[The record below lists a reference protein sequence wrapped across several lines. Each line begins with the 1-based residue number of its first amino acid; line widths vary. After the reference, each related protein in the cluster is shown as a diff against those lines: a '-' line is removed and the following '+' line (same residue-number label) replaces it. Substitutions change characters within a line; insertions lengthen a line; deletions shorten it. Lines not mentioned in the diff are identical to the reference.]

1 MKVIL
6 LKDVKNIGKQG
17 EVKEVASG
25 YAHNFL
31 FKKGLA
37 EEANA
42 KNLAKLEAQKEEARE
57 EAAAELQEAQDLK
70 KELDGSEVE
79 IKMKSGEDG
88 RLFGSVSS
96 KQVIEAYKEQKSV
109 KLDRRKL
116 DMPEPFRTLG
126 YHKVNIKL
134 HPEVT
139 AQLKVHVVE
148 Q

>member
-6 LKDVKNIGKQG
+6 LKDVKNIGKAG
-17 EVKEVASG
+17 EVKEVAAG
-25 YAHNFL
+25 YAQNFL

-37 EEANA
+37 EEATPA
-42 KNLAKLEAQKEEARE
+42 NLKKLEAQQEQKREAARE
-57 EAAAELQEAQDLK
+57 EFEDAKALK
-70 KELDGSEVE
+70 EKLEQLEVT

-96 KQVIEAYKEQKSV
+96 KQVIEAYKKEHDI

-116 DMPEPFRTLG
+116 DMPEPLKALG
-126 YHKVNIKL
+126 YHKVDVKL
-134 HPEVT
+134 HQEVT
-139 AQLKVHVVE
+139 AVLKIHVVE

>member
-70 KELDGSEVE
+70 KELDDSEVE

-96 KQVIEAYKEQKSV
+96 KQVIEAYKEQKHV

>member
-6 LKDVKNIGKQG
+6 LKNVKNIGKQG
-17 EVKEVASG
+17 EVKEVAAG
-25 YAHNFL
+25 YAQNFL

-42 KNLAKLEAQKEEARE
+42 KNLAKLEAQNEQARQEEADELKR
-57 EAAAELQEAQDLK
+57 AESLK

-79 IKMKSGEDG
+79 IKMKSGEGG

-96 KQVIEAYKEQKSV
+96 KQVIEAYKEQKDV

-116 DMPEPFRTLG
+116 DMPEPFRSLG

>member
-6 LKDVKNIGKQG
+6 LKDVKNIGKAG
-17 EVKEVASG
+17 EVKEVAAG
-25 YAHNFL
+25 YAQNFL

-37 EEANA
+37 EEATPA
-42 KNLAKLEAQKEEARE
+42 NLKKLEAQQEQKREAARE
-57 EAAAELQEAQDLK
+57 ELEDAKALK
-70 KELDGSEVE
+70 EKFEQLEVT

-96 KQVIEAYKEQKSV
+96 KQVIEAYKKEQDI

-116 DMPEPFRTLG
+116 DMPEPLKALG
-126 YHKVNIKL
+126 YHKVDVKL
-134 HPEVT
+134 HQEVT
-139 AQLKVHVVE
+139 AVLKIHVVE

>member
-42 KNLAKLEAQKEEARE
+42 KNLAKLEAQKEEARV

-70 KELDGSEVE
+70 KELDDSEVE

-96 KQVIEAYKEQKSV
+96 KQVIEAYKEQKNV

>member
-37 EEANA
+37 EEANT

-57 EAAAELQEAQDLK
+57 EAAAELQDAQDLK

-96 KQVIEAYKEQKSV
+96 KQVIEAYKEQKHV

>member
-1 MKVIL
+1 MKVIF
-6 LKDVKNIGKQG
+6 LKDVKNKGKQG

-42 KNLAKLEAQKEEARE
+42 VNLKKLDAQKEEVRQQ
-57 EAAAELQEAQDLK
+57 EADELQAAKDLK
-70 KELDGSEVE
+70 GELEGKEVE
-79 IKMKSGEDG
+79 IKTKAGEDG

-96 KQVIEAYKEQKSV
+96 KQVIDAYQKQHDI
-109 KLDRRKL
+109 KLDKRKL
-116 DMPEPFRTLG
+116 NMPDTFKSLG
-126 YHKVNIKL
+126 YHKVSIKL
-134 HPEVT
+134 HNEVE
-139 AQLKVHVVE
+139 AELKVHVVE

>member
-70 KELDGSEVE
+70 KELDYSEVE

-96 KQVIEAYKEQKSV
+96 KQVIEAYKEQKNV

>member
-1 MKVIL
+1 MKVIF
-6 LKDVKNIGKQG
+6 LKDVKNKGKKG

-42 KNLAKLEAQKEEARE
+42 VNLKKLDAQKEEVRQQ
-57 EAAAELQEAQDLK
+57 EADNLQAAKDLKAELEGK
-70 KELDGSEVE
+70 EVE
-79 IKMKSGEDG
+79 IKTKAGEDG

-96 KQVIEAYKEQKSV
+96 KQVIEAYQKQHGL
-109 KLDRRKL
+109 KLDKRKL
-116 DMPEPFRTLG
+116 DMPDTFKSLG
-126 YHKVNIKL
+126 YHKVSIKL
-134 HPEVT
+134 HSEVE
-139 AQLKVHVVE
+139 AELKVHVVE

>member
-57 EAAAELQEAQDLK
+57 AAAAELQEAQDLK

-96 KQVIEAYKEQKSV
+96 KQVIEAYKEQKNV

>member
-37 EEANA
+37 EEANQT
-42 KNLAKLEAQKEEARE
+42 NLKKLEAHNEEVRQQ
-57 EAAAELQEAQDLK
+57 EADELQAAKDLK
-70 KELDGSEVE
+70 VELEGKEVE
-79 IKMKSGEDG
+79 IKTKAGEDG

-96 KQVIEAYKEQKSV
+96 KQVIEAYQSQHDI
-109 KLDRRKL
+109 KLDKRKL
-116 DMPEPFRTLG
+116 DMPEPFKSLG

-134 HPEVT
+134 HSEVE
-139 AQLKVHVVE
+139 AELKVHVVE

>member
-37 EEANA
+37 EEANT

-70 KELDGSEVE
+70 KELDDSEVE

-96 KQVIEAYKEQKSV
+96 KQVIEAYKEQKNV

>member
-1 MKVIL
+1 MKVIF
-6 LKDVKNIGKQG
+6 LKDVKNKGKKG

-42 KNLAKLEAQKEEARE
+42 VNLKKLDAQKEEVRQQ
-57 EAAAELQEAQDLK
+57 EADDLQAAKDLKAELEGK
-70 KELDGSEVE
+70 EVE
-79 IKMKSGEDG
+79 IKTKAGEDG

-96 KQVIEAYKEQKSV
+96 KQVIEAYLKQHGL
-109 KLDRRKL
+109 KLDKRKL
-116 DMPEPFRTLG
+116 DMPDTFKSLG
-126 YHKVNIKL
+126 YHKVSIKL
-134 HPEVT
+134 HSEVE
-139 AQLKVHVVE
+139 AELKVHVVE

>member
-37 EEANA
+37 EEANT

-96 KQVIEAYKEQKSV
+96 KQVIEAYKEQKNV

-126 YHKVNIKL
+126 YHKVSIKL

>member
-37 EEANA
+37 EEANT

-57 EAAAELQEAQDLK
+57 EAAAELQDAQDLK

-96 KQVIEAYKEQKSV
+96 KQVIEAYKEQKNV

>member
-37 EEANA
+37 EEANT

-57 EAAAELQEAQDLK
+57 EAAAELQDAQDLK
-70 KELDGSEVE
+70 KELDDSEVE

-88 RLFGSVSS
+88 RLFGSGSS
-96 KQVIEAYKEQKSV
+96 KQVIEAYKEQKNV

>member
-70 KELDGSEVE
+70 KELDDSEVE

-96 KQVIEAYKEQKSV
+96 KQVIEAYKEQKNV

>member
-6 LKDVKNIGKQG
+6 LKDVKNIGKAG
-17 EVKEVASG
+17 EVKEVAAG
-25 YAHNFL
+25 YAQNFL

-37 EEANA
+37 EEATPA
-42 KNLAKLEAQKEEARE
+42 NLKKLEAQQEQKREAARE
-57 EAAAELQEAQDLK
+57 ELEDAKALK
-70 KELDGSEVE
+70 EKLEQLEVT

-96 KQVIEAYKEQKSV
+96 KQVIEAYKKEHDI

-116 DMPEPFRTLG
+116 DMPEPLKALG
-126 YHKVNIKL
+126 YHKVDVKL
-134 HPEVT
+134 HQEVT
-139 AQLKVHVVE
+139 AVLKIHVVE

>member
-96 KQVIEAYKEQKSV
+96 KQVIEAYKEQKNV

>member
-37 EEANA
+37 EEANTN
-42 KNLAKLEAQKEEARE
+42 NLAKLEAQKEEARE
-57 EAAAELQEAQDLK
+57 AAAAELQEAQDLK

-96 KQVIEAYKEQKSV
+96 KQVIEAYKEQKNV

>member
-42 KNLAKLEAQKEEARE
+42 KNLAKLEAQKEEARV

-96 KQVIEAYKEQKSV
+96 KQVIEAYKEQKNV

>member
-1 MKVIL
+1 MKVIF
-6 LKDVKNIGKQG
+6 LKDVKNKGKKG

-42 KNLAKLEAQKEEARE
+42 VNLKKLDAQKEEVRQQ
-57 EAAAELQEAQDLK
+57 EADDLQAAKDLKAELEGK
-70 KELDGSEVE
+70 EVE
-79 IKMKSGEDG
+79 IKTKAGEDG

-96 KQVIEAYKEQKSV
+96 KQVIEAYQKQHGL
-109 KLDRRKL
+109 KLDKRKL
-116 DMPEPFRTLG
+116 DMPDTFKSLG
-126 YHKVNIKL
+126 YHKVSIKL
-134 HPEVT
+134 HSEVE
-139 AQLKVHVVE
+139 AELKVHVVE

>member
-42 KNLAKLEAQKEEARE
+42 KNLAKLEAQKEEAKE

-96 KQVIEAYKEQKSV
+96 KQVIEAYKEQKNV

>member
-1 MKVIL
+1 MKVIF
-6 LKDVKNIGKQG
+6 LKDVKNKGKKG

-42 KNLAKLEAQKEEARE
+42 VNLKKLDAQKEEVRQQ
-57 EAAAELQEAQDLK
+57 EADDLQAAKDLKAELEGK
-70 KELDGSEVE
+70 EVE
-79 IKMKSGEDG
+79 IKTKAGEDG

-96 KQVIEAYKEQKSV
+96 KQVIEAYQKQHGL
-109 KLDRRKL
+109 KLDKRKL
-116 DMPEPFRTLG
+116 DMPDTLKSLG
-126 YHKVNIKL
+126 YHKVSIKL
-134 HPEVT
+134 HSEVE
-139 AQLKVHVVE
+139 AELKVHVVE

>member
-17 EVKEVASG
+17 EVKKVASG

-57 EAAAELQEAQDLK
+57 EAAAELQEAQELK

-96 KQVIEAYKEQKSV
+96 KQVIEAYKDQKNV

>member
-37 EEANA
+37 EEANT

-96 KQVIEAYKEQKSV
+96 KQVIEAYKEQKNV

>member
-1 MKVIL
+1 MKVIF
-6 LKDVKNIGKQG
+6 LKDVKNKGKKG

-42 KNLAKLEAQKEEARE
+42 VNLKKLDAQKEEVRQ
-57 EAAAELQEAQDLK
+57 QEADDLQAAKDLK
-70 KELDGSEVE
+70 DELEGKEVE
-79 IKMKSGEDG
+79 IKTKAGEDG

-96 KQVIEAYKEQKSV
+96 KQVIEAYQKQHGL
-109 KLDRRKL
+109 KLDKRKL
-116 DMPEPFRTLG
+116 DMPDTFKSLG
-126 YHKVNIKL
+126 YHKVSIKL
-134 HPEVT
+134 HSEVE
-139 AQLKVHVVE
+139 AELKVHVVE

>member
-6 LKDVKNIGKQG
+6 LKDVKNIGKAG
-17 EVKEVASG
+17 EVKEVAAG
-25 YAHNFL
+25 YAQNFL

-37 EEANA
+37 EEATPA
-42 KNLAKLEAQKEEARE
+42 NLKKLEAQQEKKREEARE
-57 EAAAELQEAQDLK
+57 ELEDAKALK
-70 KELDGSEVE
+70 EKLEQLEVT

-96 KQVIEAYKEQKSV
+96 KQVIEAYKKEHDI

-116 DMPEPFRTLG
+116 DMPEPLKALG
-126 YHKVNIKL
+126 YHKVDVKL
-134 HPEVT
+134 HQEVT
-139 AQLKVHVVE
+139 AVLKIHVVE

>member
-1 MKVIL
+1 MKVIF
-6 LKDVKNIGKQG
+6 LKDVKNQGKKG

-42 KNLAKLEAQKEEARE
+42 VNLKKLDAQKEEVRQQ
-57 EAAAELQEAQDLK
+57 EADDLQAAKDLKAELEGK
-70 KELDGSEVE
+70 EVE
-79 IKMKSGEDG
+79 IKTKAGEDG

-96 KQVIEAYKEQKSV
+96 KQVIEAYQKQHGL
-109 KLDRRKL
+109 KLDKRKL
-116 DMPEPFRTLG
+116 DMPDTFKSLG
-126 YHKVNIKL
+126 YHKVSIKL
-134 HPEVT
+134 HSEVE
-139 AQLKVHVVE
+139 AELKVHVVE

>member
-6 LKDVKNIGKQG
+6 LKDVKNIGKAG
-17 EVKEVASG
+17 EVKEVAAG
-25 YAHNFL
+25 YAQNFL

-37 EEANA
+37 EEATPA
-42 KNLAKLEAQKEEARE
+42 NLKKLEVQQEQKREAARE
-57 EAAAELQEAQDLK
+57 ELEDAKALK
-70 KELDGSEVE
+70 EKLEQLEVT

-96 KQVIEAYKEQKSV
+96 KQVIEAYKKEHDI

-116 DMPEPFRTLG
+116 DMPEPLKALG
-126 YHKVNIKL
+126 YHKVDVKL
-134 HPEVT
+134 HQEVT
-139 AQLKVHVVE
+139 AVLKIHVVE